1 MEESH
6 HEDNTRVLIAEP
18 GKKVYAKE
26 IRNDWREMQMI
37 VGGLI
42 QAVYPSRKDAIA
54 VVCND
59 EGKLMG
65 LAPNC
70 LLSDDSG
77 KPYDM
82 LVGTFFVCG
91 VKEDNFISLSP
102 ELEKKYADIIC
113 RDRLLPVVAVKRKT
127 HRHHEQ
133 ER

>member
-6 HEDNTRVLIAEP
+6 HEDNIRVLIAEP

-42 QAVYPSRKDAIA
+42 QAVYPSRREVIA
-54 VVCND
+54 VVCVE

-91 VKEDNFISLSP
+91 VNEDDFTSLSP
-102 ELEKKYADIIC
+102 ELSRKYIDVI
-113 RDRLLPVVAVKRKT
+113 RRNRLLPAVAVKPKA
-127 HRHHEQ
+127 HKHHEQ

>member
-1 MEESH
+1 MT
-6 HEDNTRVLIAEP
+6 DIRVLIAEP
-18 GKKVYAKE
+18 GKRVYAKE

-54 VVCND
+54 FVCND

-91 VKEDNFISLSP
+91 VNEDDFTSLSL
-102 ELEKKYADIIC
+102 ELERKYVDVI
-113 RDRLLPVVAVKRKT
+113 RRNRLLPTVAVKPKA
-127 HRHHEQ
+127 HKHHEQ

>member
-1 MEESH
+1 MTPPTVQEIDGSLES
-6 HEDNTRVLIAEP
+6 
-18 GKKVYAKE
+18 
-26 IRNDWREMQMI
+26 MQKI
-37 VGGLI
+37 VGGTI
-42 QAVYPSRKDAIA
+42 QAVYAFDEPVCI
-54 VVCND
+54 VCND

-102 ELEKKYADIIC
+102 ELEKKYADIIR

>member
-6 HEDNTRVLIAEP
+6 HEDNIRVLIAEP

-54 VVCND
+54 IVCND

-70 LLSDDSG
+70 PLSDDSG

-91 VKEDNFISLSP
+91 VNEDDFTSLSP
-102 ELEKKYADIIC
+102 ELERKYIDVI
-113 RDRLLPVVAVKRKT
+113 RRNRLLPAVAVKPKA

>member
-6 HEDNTRVLIAEP
+6 HEDNIRVLIAEP

-54 VVCND
+54 IVCND

-91 VKEDNFISLSP
+91 VNEDDFTSLSP
-102 ELEKKYADIIC
+102 ELERKYIDVI
-113 RDRLLPVVAVKRKT
+113 RRNRLPPAVAVKPKA

>member
-6 HEDNTRVLIAEP
+6 HEDNIRVLIAEP

-77 KPYDM
+77 NRM
-82 LVGTFFVCG
+82 
-91 VKEDNFISLSP
+91 
-102 ELEKKYADIIC
+102 IC
-113 RDRLLPVVAVKRKT
+113 W
-127 HRHHEQ
+127 
-133 ER
+133 